1 MRLKHVA
8 VRHAGM
14 LTIIPDVIRIST
26 QEAGEELISAGEL
39 QTWSENTVTIT
50 RANGKRLT
58 FISVT
63 EVSSL
68 YSRKQEKV

>member
-26 QEAGEELISAGEL
+26 QEAGEELTSTGEL